1 MNITGG
7 QLVLSDREVAINGLQ
22 IILDEHANGQNESGL
37 SDWRGHF
44 RLNAEQRRRVG
55 DLVGDARIIFDDRRS
70 GPVKIDRYNS
80 ISGEASFTGAGELK

>member
-22 IILDEHANGQNESGL
+22 IILDEGVKGANGSG
-37 SDWRGHF
+37 SSEWRGNF

-55 DLVGDARIIFDDRRS
+55 DLVGEAKIIFDDRRS
-70 GPVKIDRYNS
+70 GPVLIDRYNA

>member
-7 QLVLSDREVAINGLQ
+7 QLLLGDREVSINGLQ
-22 IILDEHANGQNESGL
+22 IILDEDTKGQNGSGL

-55 DLVGDARIIFDDRRS
+55 DLVGDAKIVFDDRRS
-70 GPVKIDRYNS
+70 GPVKIERYNA

>member
-7 QLVLSDREVAINGLQ
+7 QLVLGDREVAINGLQ
-22 IILDEHANGQNESGL
+22 IILDEGGKGQNGSAL
-37 SDWRGHF
+37 PDWRGHF

-55 DLVGDARIIFDDRRS
+55 NLAGEAKIIFDDRRS
-70 GPVKIDRYNS
+70 GPVLIDRYNA

>member
-22 IILDEHANGQNESGL
+22 IILDEGTRGHNESGL

-55 DLVGDARIIFDDRRS
+55 DLLGEARIIFDDRRS
-70 GPVKIDRYNS
+70 GPVLIDRYNA
-80 ISGEASFTGAGELK
+80 ISGEAFFTGAGELK

>member
-7 QLVLSDREVAINGLQ
+7 QLLLGDREVAISGLQ
-22 IILDEHANGQNESGL
+22 IILDEAKAQSDSGL

-55 DLVGDARIIFDDRRS
+55 DLVGDAKIIFDDRRS

-80 ISGEASFTGAGELK
+80 ISGEASFIGAGELK

>member
-7 QLVLSDREVAINGLQ
+7 QLVLSDREVSINGLQ
-22 IILDEHANGQNESGL
+22 IILDERTNGQNESGL
-37 SDWRGHF
+37 SEWRGNF

-55 DLVGDARIIFDDRRS
+55 DLVGEAKIIFDDRRS
-70 GPVKIDRYNS
+70 GPVLIDRYNA

>member
-7 QLVLSDREVAINGLQ
+7 QLLLIDREVAINGLQ
-22 IILDEHANGQNESGL
+22 IILDEGKSQNESGL

-55 DLVGDARIIFDDRRS
+55 DLVGEAKIIFDDRRS
-70 GPVKIDRYNS
+70 GPVLIDRYNA

>member
-7 QLVLSDREVAINGLQ
+7 QLVLGDREVAINGLQ
-22 IILDEHANGQNESGL
+22 IILDEGAKGGSESGA
-37 SDWRGHF
+37 DWRGHF

-55 DLVGDARIIFDDRRS
+55 DLVGEAKIIFDDRRS
-70 GPVKIDRYNS
+70 GPVKIDHYDA

>member
-7 QLVLSDREVAINGLQ
+7 QLVLGDREVAIHGLQ
-22 IILDEHANGQNESGL
+22 IILDEGAKGQNESGL
-37 SDWRGHF
+37 ADWRGHF

-55 DLVGDARIIFDDRRS
+55 DLAGEAKIIFDDRRS
-70 GPVKIDRYNS
+70 GPVVIDRYNA